1 MRETPCASC
10 GDRETVVALQVGRI
24 VLCDPCTKAIP
35 EWFFAATDEEI
46 TAFFGF
52 AVPLRASRL
61 VDVTRPETHAERGRA
76 YREMHLDS
84 DAALEWAL
92 AAMAGGPHGEA
103 HEAIARLLEPVVSRG
118 TIEALAR
125 ALGFHRNARRKTAS

>member
-10 GDRETVVALQVGRI
+10 GDRETAVALQVGRV
-24 VLCDPCTKAIP
+24 VLCDACTKAIP

-46 TAFFGF
+46 SSFFGF
-52 AVPLRASRL
+52 AVPLRAARL
-61 VDVTRPETHAERGRA
+61 VEVTRPETHAERGRA

-92 AAMAGGPHGEA
+92 AAMAGGDA

-125 ALGFHRNARRKTAS
+125 ALGFHRDARRRTAS